1 MHIAFPSPVPH
12 EARVDG
18 LQDLLWSLAP
28 TSPVGPQIHAILRSQ
43 IVRGD
48 LRPGAALSEAEIA
61 QRFSTS
67 RQPVREAFIKLSEE
81 GLLEVRPQRGT
92 FVRKID
98 KVAIADARFVRESI
112 EADIVKELA
121 TAPDAELVIELRTQ
135 LAAQAAVPMSQIFDF
150 LKLDEQFHKTLAVA
164 ARRAYGW
171 KVIEGVKVQMDR
183 VRYLSLRTFPKERLV
198 QQHSAVVDAIESAK
212 PDVADREMRTHL
224 RLILSDLALI
234 EEQHPD
240 SFTSSGEARGRPTQ

>member
-1 MHIAFPSPVPH
+1 MAFPSPVPH

-18 LQDLLWSLAP
+18 LQDVLWTLAP
-28 TSPVGPQIHAILRSQ
+28 TSRVGPQIYAILRSH

-48 LRPGAALSEAEIA
+48 LTPGAALSEAEIA

-121 TAPDAELVIELRTQ
+121 TAPDAELVTELRAQ
-135 LAAQAAVPMSQIFDF
+135 LAAQAAVPMSRIFDF

-198 QQHSAVVDAIESAK
+198 RQHLAIVDAIERAK
-212 PDVADREMRTHL
+212 PDEADREMRAHL
-224 RLILSDLALI
+224 RLILNDLPLI
-234 EEQHPD
+234 EEQHPEF
-240 SFTSSGEARGRPTQ
+240 FTSPGEP